1 MWLRK
6 VTCVLVIGPP
16 RGLARRPLRTYTLLM
31 AKRAPGRKTHRNTE
45 GRRRLASYLKPVG
58 SVAQATLAATMN
70 IGQQTISA
78 WKRGT
83 CRPEPH
89 HRDALERIAG
99 IPAESW
105 YSPDELAMSRGAP
118 RVEAK
123 AS

>member
-1 MWLRK
+1 
-6 VTCVLVIGPP
+6 
-16 RGLARRPLRTYTLLM
+16 M

-45 GRRRLASYLKPVG
+45 GRRLLAAYLKQT
-58 SVAQATLAATMN
+58 SQATLAAAMT

-89 HRDALERIAG
+89 HRDALARIAK

-105 YSPDELAMSRGAP
+105 YSPDELAVSRGAP
-118 RVEAK
+118 VQEAK
-123 AS
+123 SA